1 MRTKI
6 KNEEKASGISPTRSE
21 VEEAL
26 EYLIEKEDASDEIH
40 KNNMNRKDDVAEREK
55 AEEVRK
61 VAMESLG
68 TTKRRKED
76 EKENSVDCKQAKRR
90 HSAGSETV
98 AYLREKSEKER
109 QGKAEEIELRKA
121 QLELEQKKHNDVLQ
135 MLQQQQQQ
143 QQMQA
148 FTMLFQQ
155 QQQQQQQQAELFLK
169 LFEKLGKK

>member
-1 MRTKI
+1 MKLKTSFTSCYRYNLLAERMRIKI

-40 KNNMNRKDDVAEREK
+40 KNNMNRKDDMAEREK
-55 AEEVRK
+55 AKEVRK

-76 EKENSVDCKQAKRR
+76 EKENSVDCKQPKRK
-90 HSAGSETV
+90 HSAVSETV

-109 QGKAEEIELRKA
+109 QGRAEEIELRKA
-121 QLELEQKKHNDVLQ
+121 QLEVERKKHNNSRLS
-135 MLQQQQQQ
+135 
-143 QQMQA
+143 
-148 FTMLFQQ
+148 FS
-155 QQQQQQQQAELFLK
+155 
-169 LFEKLGKK
+169 

>member
-1 MRTKI
+1 MKLKKSFTSCYRYNLLAERMRIKI

-40 KNNMNRKDDVAEREK
+40 KNNMNRKDVMAEREK

-76 EKENSVDCKQAKRR
+76 EKENAVDCKQPKRR
-90 HSAGSETV
+90 CSAESETV

-109 QGKAEEIELRKA
+109 QERAEEIELRKA
-121 QLELEQKKHNDVLQ
+121 RLELERKKHNNSRLN
-135 MLQQQQQQ
+135 
-143 QQMQA
+143 
-148 FTMLFQQ
+148 FS
-155 QQQQQQQQAELFLK
+155 
-169 LFEKLGKK
+169 